1 MGLSS
6 RLMDLVGR
14 LLRLGVFSVAQ
25 RFAAIAQCD
34 AVRLRKRCCALA
46 LQGPQPRCNPVM

>member
-14 LLRLGVFSVAQ
+14 LLRLGVFYVARSSSQ
-25 RFAAIAQCD
+25 
-34 AVRLRKRCCALA
+34 RLRSAMLLGGAGDVCARIT
-46 LQGPQPRCNPVM
+46 GTST